1 MQAALP
7 NSSPAPKGAVQD
19 KTLSD
24 KTTTALREAIIRGQI
39 RAGEKLN
46 EPKLAAQFNV
56 SRGPLREAIRRLVA
70 MQLVRY
76 IPNQG
81 ATVVTL
87 ELDSIMDLYEVR
99 EALEGKAA
107 ALAAQNM
114 NEQDIAQLHTIL
126 AAHQQHFKDNSGEYI
141 QAEGDFDFHYL
152 IIQGSG
158 NELLIN
164 QLCNELYHLIRMFRS
179 HTSRMQSTADRA
191 LIEHEH
197 LTYAIEQKDSHLAEI
212 LMRSHIRRAK
222 RSIRDYLTE
231 KQNSAGTP

>member
-1 MQAALP
+1 MHASLSNVPPALT
-7 NSSPAPKGAVQD
+7 GEVQD

-24 KTTTALREAIIRGQI
+24 KTTTALREAIISGQI
-39 RAGEKLN
+39 AAGEKLN
-46 EPKLAAQFNV
+46 EPKLATQFNV

-70 MQLVRY
+70 MRLVRY
-76 IPNQG
+76 VPNQG

-87 ELDSIMDLYEVR
+87 ELDSIMDLYDVR

-114 NEQDIAQLHTIL
+114 NLQDIAQLRTTL
-126 AAHQQHFKDNSGEYI
+126 AAHQQHFKNSSGKYR
-141 QAEGDFDFHYL
+141 QVEGDFDFHYL

-179 HTSRMQSTADRA
+179 HTSRMRKTADRA

-222 RSIRDYLTE
+222 RSIRDYLTDQTDTE
-231 KQNSAGTP
+231 Q